1 MGTRVV
7 SVALNQA
14 ENVVVGVTDTL
25 QIVAFTFKGLF
36 YVFKSLILGS
46 IVRTIIGRSFSL
58 EGATVRP
65 TIVLSIAQRLHDKPK

>member
-1 MGTRVV
+1 MHQLQEKTMAVMSPHNLKLGYQHFLTVTQVLRLPKSSTSGLRSSVGTRVV

-36 YVFKSLILGS
+36 
-46 IVRTIIGRSFSL
+46 
-58 EGATVRP
+58 
-65 TIVLSIAQRLHDKPK
+65 